1 MKRAL
6 TICLSVIYLAMAS
19 GVVVNV
25 HYCMGKVA
33 SVAIGHA
40 ETDRCGDCGMD
51 NTGCCKDEVIVVKVD
66 DTHAL
71 APSMALPAVASAALA
86 DQPQSLRLPMAG
98 RETALPSFA
107 VGYPPGGRDGRSIC
121 IRNSVF
127 RI

>member
-1 MKRAL
+1 MKRA
-6 TICLSVIYLAMAS
+6 IAIFLSAVYLALAS

-40 ETDRCGDCGMD
+40 ESDRCGDCGME

-71 APSMALPAVASAALA
+71 APSTALPAMAPAALA
-86 DQPQSLRLPMAG
+86 AQPPCHRLPSAFRVTPMASP
-98 RETALPSFA
+98 E
-107 VGYPPGGRDGRSIC
+107 GYPPGNRDGRAIC